1 MEKDFWLERWEKE
14 EIGFHQG
21 DFNEHMR
28 RYWEAPMGCEVFVP
42 LCGKSLDMLW
52 LRDRGHK
59 VLGVEL
65 SEIAIRSFFEENGM
79 EPVKTARGKF
89 ESWEAGNITLLCGDF
104 FDLEP
109 CDLEKTKAVYD
120 RASLVALPIEMRKS
134 YAEHLAEILQP
145 GTGTLLITFDYPA
158 HEMQG
163 PPFAVSIGEV
173 RALYDGCAEVVLLEA
188 YDALAANPR
197 FVKRGLTGLH
207 ENIFRLTMRSSR
219 S

>member
-14 EIGFHQG
+14 EIGFHQD
-21 DFNEHMR
+21 DFNAHMR
-28 RYWEAPMGCEVFVP
+28 RYWKAPEGCEVFVP

-52 LRDRGHK
+52 LRDQGHR

-79 EPVKTARGKF
+79 VPVRTSRGKF

-109 CDLEKTKAVYD
+109 RDLENSKAVYD
-120 RASLVALPIEMRKS
+120 RASLVALPKEMRKS
-134 YAEHLAEILQP
+134 YAAHLAGILQP
-145 GTGTLLITFDYPA
+145 GTKTLLITFDYPA

-163 PPFAVSIGEV
+163 PPFAVSIAEV
-173 RALYDGCAEVVLLEA
+173 SALYDRYAEIEILEE
-188 YDALAANPR
+188 YDALEANPR
-197 FVKRGLTGLH
+197 FLKRGLTRLH
-207 ENIFRLTMRSSR
+207 ENILRLTMRSSR